1 MQKVAIL
8 GAGIAGIAAGYHLK
22 QKGIESVIYEQDDT
36 WGGLCGNF
44 EIKGF
49 RFDKAPHFSFTK
61 NEYVK
66 ALFKASTPFFTHE
79 TKVENYYKNKWLA
92 HPAQNNL
99 APLEDDEKVQILQSF
114 IDNPYRK
121 KRVKNYEEWLKA
133 QYGSVFSENFPMRYA
148 RKIWCKEPKDLDTS
162 WIGAR
167 MASIDLQTLLKGAFK
182 EQGSEFYI
190 DELRY
195 PKDKGYKNFFSKMA
209 QKCDMKFNKKV
220 REIDLKTKNLHFE
233 DGSKARFDVLLS
245 SIALPKMAR
254 LVTGLEK
261 RAQTRLEKACAK
273 LEYTSLAL
281 VSLGFKRANIA
292 KFPYFYMYDENILP
306 CRCHSPSIKSPSN
319 VPEGC
324 SSLQFEIYFSKEKPL
339 KLSGEKMIEHIIKKG
354 EEMRIFKREDVILK
368 DFRVLEFANVIF
380 YHGMQKDRQIA
391 LDALRGGGIECI
403 GRFGEWDYL
412 WSDQSLMSGVSAAG
426 RVTQSLQEDN
436 QKAQE

>member
-8 GAGIAGIAAGYHLK
+8 GAGIAGISASYHLK
-22 QKGIESVIYEQDDT
+22 QAGIESVIYEKDDT

-66 ALFKASTPFFTHE
+66 ELFKASTPFFTHAAR
-79 TKVENYYKNKWLA
+79 VENYYKNKWLA

-99 APLEDDEKVQILQSF
+99 APLDDEEKVQILQSF
-114 IDNPYRK
+114 IDNPYKK
-121 KRVKNYEEWLKA
+121 KRIKNYEEWLKA

-167 MASIDLQTLLKGAFK
+167 MSSLDLQTLLKGAFK
-182 EQGSEFYI
+182 EQGSHFYI

-195 PKDKGYKNFFSKMA
+195 PKDKGYRNFFSKMA
-209 QKCDMKFNKKV
+209 KECVMKMDKKV
-220 REIDLKTKNLHFE
+220 CEIDLKNKILHFA
-233 DGSKARFDVLLS
+233 DGTNVRFDKLIS
-245 SIALPKMAR
+245 SIALPKMSS
-254 LVTGLEK
+254 LVTGLETS
-261 RAQTRLEKACAK
+261 AQKKLEKACQK

-281 VSLGFKRANIA
+281 VSLGFNRADIA
-292 KFPYFYMYDENILP
+292 KFPYFYMYDEDILP
-306 CRCHSPSIKSPSN
+306 CRCHSPSIKSPAN
-319 VPEGC
+319 VPKGC

-339 KLSGEKMIEHIIKKG
+339 KLSGEDLIEHIIKKG
-354 EEMRIFKREDVILK
+354 KKMQIFKREDIVLK

-380 YHGMQKDRQIA
+380 YHGMQKYRQIA

-412 WSDQSLMSGVSAAG
+412 WSDQSLLSGVKAAQ
-426 RVTQSLQEDN
+426 RV
-436 QKAQE
+436 AQELSC